1 MRFKPI
7 IVVAGEPNSI
17 FIEIFLKIINKKKFK
32 SPIVLICSKKILF
45 KQSRALKENLNINEI
60 NENKIF
66 QKNVKL
72 KKLNLIDIDF
82 DQNKAFQKISS
93 RSNKYIEKSFNI
105 GLKIMES
112 GVSNKL
118 LNGPISKKN
127 FLKNKYVGMTEYLA
141 NKTNV
146 KDYAMV
152 IFNKKLSVSPIITH
166 EPLKLVSKN
175 ISKLKIIKKIKI
187 IEKFWKTNFNLKP
200 KIAITGLNPHCEST
214 DKFNEDKKIVSPAV
228 KILQKSKVNI
238 YGPFSADTIF
248 TKSNRNKY
256 NIIVG
261 MYHDQVLTPIK
272 TLFEFNAINL
282 TVGLPFV
289 RVSPDHGPNENMLGK
304 KKSDFTSLLNS
315 IKFLD
320 F

>member
-112 GVSNKL
+112 GISNKL

-127 FLKNKYVGMTEYLA
+127 FLKNKYVGVTEYLA

-228 KILQKSKVNI
+228 KILKKTKINI

>member
-45 KQSRALKENLNINEI
+45 KQSKALKEKFYINEI
-60 NENKIF
+60 EKNKFF
-66 QKNVKL
+66 QNNVKL

-112 GVSNKL
+112 GISNKL

-127 FLKNKYVGMTEYLA
+127 FLKNKYVGVTEYLA

-228 KILQKSKVNI
+228 KILKKTKINI